1 MNIIWLGH
9 AAFRV
14 ETGSSVILIDPFLTG
29 NPGAQ
34 QLDLEKAAEG
44 VTHIALTHG
53 HSDHVGDTIALA
65 KDKDIPVTANA
76 DLGSWLASRGV
87 GNIVLGNTGGTQK
100 HSGFTIT
107 FVNALHS
114 SAVMAENGQSS
125 ALGNPNGLVFHF
137 DDAPTLY
144 HMGDTDIFSDMK
156 LIDELHWPEIGI
168 VPVGDVFTMGGTVA
182 ALACRR
188 YLNLKTAIP
197 CHYGTFP
204 VLDPTPEK
212 FVSGLEGSKTQVATP
227 AIGEKL
233 TF

>member
-14 ETGSSVILIDPFLTG
+14 ETGSAVILIDPFLTG
-29 NPGAQ
+29 NPKAKG
-34 QLDLEKAAEG
+34 LDIERMVDG
-44 VTHIALTHG
+44 ITHIALTHG
-53 HSDHVGDTIALA
+53 HADHVGDTVALA
-65 KDKDIPVTANA
+65 KDKNVPVTANA
-76 DLGSWLASRGV
+76 DLGAWLEAKGV
-87 GNIVLGNTGGTQK
+87 DNIVPGNTGGTQK
-100 HSGFTIT
+100 HDGFTIT

-114 SAVMAENGQSS
+114 SAMMTESGHSA

-137 DDAPTLY
+137 ENAPTLY

-156 LIDELHWPEIGI
+156 LIDELHQPEIGI
-168 VPVGDVFTMGGTVA
+168 IPVGDFFTMGGAVA

-204 VLDPTPEK
+204 MLDQTPEK
-212 FVSGLEGSKTQVATP
+212 FVIGLEGSKTKVATP
-227 AIGEKL
+227 TVGEKL

>member
-14 ETGSSVILIDPFLTG
+14 ETGSAVILIDPFLSG
-29 NPGAQ
+29 NPSAKG
-34 QLDLEKAAEG
+34 LDLEKAVEG

-53 HSDHVGDTIALA
+53 HSDHVGDTVRLA
-65 KDKDIPVTANA
+65 KDKNVPVTANA
-76 DLGSWLASRGV
+76 DLGAWLAAQGV
-87 GNIVLGNTGGTQK
+87 ANIVPGNTGGTQR
-100 HSGFTIT
+100 HDSFTIT

-114 SAVMAENGQSS
+114 SAVMCENGQSA

-156 LIDELHWPEIGI
+156 LIDELHEPEIGI
-168 VPVGDVFTMGGTVA
+168 VPVGDFFTMGGAVA
-182 ALACRR
+182 ALACKR
-188 YLNLKTAIP
+188 YLNLKYAIP

-204 VLDPTPEK
+204 QLDGTADT
-212 FVSGLEGSKTQVATP
+212 FVKGMEGCGTKVVTP
-227 AIGEKL
+227 AVGENL